1 MNKKALYVHI
11 PFCKSKCNYCDFN
24 SFNADESLID
34 EYIDLLIKE
43 MQLNKNKI
51 KVLDT
56 IFIGGGTPSILSL
69 KNIEKL
75 LKGIYINF
83 EIKDNCEIT
92 IESNPKTLDTDKLK
106 LLKKLKVNRL
116 SMGVQA
122 VSEKNLKF
130 LGRIH
135 SFEDAK
141 NMYYEALNIGFSN
154 INIDMMFSYPNQSL
168 KEWKYALN
176 EIIKLNP
183 NHLSLYS
190 LILEEGTK
198 LYDLYEEGSIEVLD
212 DELDRKMYYF
222 ARDYLKENGYHQ
234 YEISNFAKSGY
245 ECEHNKIYWK
255 CEEYLGVGLSAH
267 SYLDSKRFYNKS
279 NIYEYIKD
287 LKNNKLPIKEFK
299 DLNLDEKIEE
309 KIFMNLRMNEGL
321 SLAEFY
327 KLFDVKIE
335 EIYSN
340 EIKNLIKEKLIVI
353 NDGVMKL
360 TKRGID
366 LSNKVFIEFLRT

>member
-1 MNKKALYVHI
+1 MKKKALYVHI

-24 SFNADESLID
+24 SFNADEFLMD
-34 EYIDLLIKE
+34 EYIKMLIKE
-43 MQLNKNKI
+43 MQLKKNKI
-51 KVLDT
+51 GILDT

-69 KNIEKL
+69 NNIKKL
-75 LKGIYINF
+75 FEGIYDNF
-83 EIKDNCEIT
+83 LIKDNCEIT
-92 IESNPKTLDTDKLK
+92 MESNPKTLSLEKLQ

-141 NMYYEALNIGFSN
+141 KMYNEALKVGFSN

-168 KEWKYALN
+168 KEWEYALN
-176 EIIKLNP
+176 EVIKLNP

-198 LYDLYEEGSIEVLD
+198 LYDLYEDGSIDILD
-212 DELDRKMYYF
+212 DEIDRKMYYF
-222 ARDYLKENGYHQ
+222 ARDFLNEKGYYQ
-234 YEISNFAKSGY
+234 YEISNFAKDGY
-245 ECEHNKIYWK
+245 ECEHNKIYWR
-255 CEEYLGVGLSAH
+255 CQEYLGVGLSAH

-287 LKNNKLPIKEFK
+287 LKNDKLPIEEIKI
-299 DLNLDEKIEE
+299 LNLDEKIEE

-321 SLAEFY
+321 SLDEFY
-327 KLFDVKIE
+327 KLFNVKLE

-340 EIKNLIKEKLIVI
+340 EIKKLIKEELIVI
-353 NDGVMKL
+353 HDRVMKL